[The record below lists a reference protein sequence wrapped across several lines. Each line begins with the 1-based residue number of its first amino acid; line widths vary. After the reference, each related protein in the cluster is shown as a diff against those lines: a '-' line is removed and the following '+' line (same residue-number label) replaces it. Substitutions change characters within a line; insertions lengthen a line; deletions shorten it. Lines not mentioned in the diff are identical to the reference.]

1 MESDCKQGS
10 EAKIE
15 LMEQKRLQLSHF
27 ESKKK
32 KVNKPHYTYYIKGR
46 NGQNKN
52 EGLTQMLSL

>member
-32 KVNKPHYTYYIKGR
+32 KSQQATLHSLHKR
-46 NGQNKN
+46 
-52 EGLTQMLSL
+52 TQWSKQK